1 MLHNKPQNDGWR
13 IVPSAKFV
21 ASFEPPD
28 YLIDGVLQRKFIYS
42 FTGRTGEG
50 KTAVAL
56 LLAATVGN
64 PDGLNKLGDHA
75 LEHGRVLYFAGENPD
90 DIRMRW
96 IAMSEHMDFAPDE
109 VDVHFLSG
117 RTTLSKDIERITAR
131 VKGLG
136 GVQLIVV
143 DTARA
148 YFEGDD
154 ENNNKQAGDYARLLR
169 GLTQLAGG
177 PCVVVNCHPAKYA
190 KDDNIQPVG
199 GGAFVA
205 EMDGNLTCIGDGDL
219 VEVHWQTKL
228 RGPDFLPIKFELKRV
243 TTPAL
248 RDSKGRNITT
258 VMAGALSD
266 SSYAQRVAQML
277 TEEDKVL
284 DVMRAQ
290 PGISIAKIAEKMQ
303 WLTSTGQPHKAR
315 VHRVLQKLLGAGR
328 VKKYRGRYS
337 VAEKTK
343 KHR

>member
-1 MLHNKPQNDGWR
+1 MLARVRRATMCG
-13 IVPSAKFV
+13 VY
-21 ASFEPPD
+21 SFAVSV
-28 YLIDGVLQRKFIYS
+28 LGVLFR
-42 FTGRTGEG
+42 
-50 KTAVAL
+50 
-56 LLAATVGN
+56 
-64 PDGLNKLGDHA
+64 
-75 LEHGRVLYFAGENPD
+75 
-90 DIRMRW
+90 
-96 IAMSEHMDFAPDE
+96 
-109 VDVHFLSG
+109 
-117 RTTLSKDIERITAR
+117 AR
-131 VKGLG
+131 VARQPITTNAIMTATKIPSFQLVHRAFSPSPAWG
-136 GVQLIVV
+136 GIKSCAV
-143 DTARA
+143 TAGNSNASCLVERSPL
-148 YFEGDD
+148 
-154 ENNNKQAGDYARLLR
+154 RLLVNARR
-169 GLTQLAGG
+169 GGG

-266 SSYAQRVAQML
+266 SKYAQRVAQML
-277 TEEDKVL
+277 SEEDKVL

-290 PGISIAKIAEKMQ
+290 PGISIAKIAGKMQ

-315 VHRVLQKLLGAGR
+315 VHRVLQKLLSAGR

-337 VAEKTK
+337 VVAEKTK